1 MGASISALLINI
13 VVAAVILFGGTWLA
27 NKARPHVRGM
37 LVNRNLDPMLATFI
51 TSIAHITAIIFIIIA
66 ALSEL
71 GIQTTSLIAIVGA
84 AGLAVALSLQS
95 SLSSFAAGVMII
107 AFRPFKVGDYI
118 EAGGTAGIVEEIQIF
133 STRMRTGDNKAV
145 IVPNSGIINGNII
158 NYSDKDTRRVDMV
171 FGISYNDDIG
181 MAKKILDDV
190 LKQDERILEDPEP
203 TIAVSQL
210 GDSSVNLIVRPWV
223 KTDDYWAVLWDL
235 TETIKLRFD
244 KEGINIPYPQ
254 RDVHLHQVA

>member
-1 MGASISALLINI
+1 MGASITALLVNI
-13 VVAAVILFGGTWLA
+13 LVAAVILFGGIWLA
-27 NKARPHVRGM
+27 NQARPHVRGT

-51 TSIAHITAIIFIIIA
+51 TSIAHIIAIIFIFIA

-133 STRMRTGDNKAV
+133 STRMCTGDNKAV
-145 IVPNSGIINGNII
+145 IVPNSSIINDNII
-158 NYSDKDTRRVDMV
+158 NHSDKDVRRVDMV
-171 FGISYNDDIG
+171 FGISYKDDIG
-181 MAKKILDDV
+181 MAREILRDV
-190 LKQDERILEDPEP
+190 LKQDERVLEDPEP

-223 KTDDYWAVLWDL
+223 RTDDYWPVLWDM
-235 TETIKLRFD
+235 TENIKLRFD

-254 RDVHLHQVA
+254 RDIHLHQAA